1 MQNTFHAKPE
11 SAIRRALKHPFA
23 GFIFIGIL
31 LLSLQ
36 VLSIMG
42 AGFVKSSMLNGFA
55 SVMVYSIVG
64 YGFTFL
70 LGYAGL
76 ASLGTAGF
84 VGLGA
89 YIAGYLI
96 REQPQAPYL
105 GVILAAVLV
114 SVVLGVA
121 VGFISLRIEGIFLAI
136 VTLGL
141 SEIFYQIFNN
151 WLGFTNGS
159 MGSSISKYPIFQLFQ
174 NPDSWLAA
182 IDRDLFS
189 KLAQVP
195 FLQAIFDMKTIDAR
209 RSFYILLV
217 LITVGLMML
226 TYNLGKS
233 STGRAMLAMKN
244 SSSAAQAMGISLLKY
259 RLLAFLMSTIFAGFA
274 GAMFM
279 SYFKFSTPTNY
290 TIIFSLNILAAV
302 LIGGSKNL
310 IGTFLGCLIVF
321 GLTPIFLQDIPFFRD
336 NSWVINITIGS
347 IIILIVMFYPGGLV
361 QLGQRFKQAFRQLAA
376 KRRLYVYGEE
386 D

>member
-1 MQNTFHAKPE
+1 MQNNVILKPE
-11 SAIRRALKHPFA
+11 SAVRKALKHPFA
-23 GFIFIGIL
+23 GFILIGLL

-36 VLSIMG
+36 VLSVLG
-42 AGFVKSSMLNGFA
+42 ADFVKSSMLNGFA

-96 REQPQAPYL
+96 REQPQVPYL
-105 GVILAAVLV
+105 GIVIAAVLV

-159 MGSSISKYPIFQLFQ
+159 MGSSISKYPIFQFFQ
-174 NPDSWLAA
+174 NKGNWLETISGEWFAH
-182 IDRDLFS
+182 LS
-189 KLAQVP
+189 QVP

-209 RSFYILLV
+209 RAFYILLV
-217 LITVGLMML
+217 VITVGLMMM

-233 STGRAMLAMKN
+233 KTGRAMLAMKN

-274 GAMFM
+274 GVMFM

-336 NSWVINITIGS
+336 NSWVINVTIGT

-361 QLGQRFKQAFRQLAA
+361 QLGQKIKSAFHRLTA
-376 KRRLYVYGEE
+376 KRRLYKYGE
-386 D
+386 DD

>member
-1 MQNTFHAKPE
+1 MQNKS
-11 SAIRRALKHPFA
+11 SALPSPGFGRVLRHPFA
-23 GFIFIGIL
+23 GFLLIGLLLIALQVMGIL
-31 LLSLQ
+31 G
-36 VLSIMG
+36 VD
-42 AGFVKSSMLNGFA
+42 FVKSSMLNGFA

-76 ASLGTAGF
+76 ASLGTAGL

-89 YIAGYLI
+89 YITGYLI
-96 REQPQAPYL
+96 REQPQVPYL
-105 GVILAAVLV
+105 LVILAAVAV
-114 SVVLGVA
+114 SVILGLA

-141 SEIFYQIFNN
+141 SEVFYQIFNN
-151 WLGFTNGS
+151 WLAFTNGS
-159 MGSSISKYPIFQLFQ
+159 MGSSISKYPIFQTL
-174 NPDSWLAA
+174 LG
-182 IDRDLFS
+182 
-189 KLAQVP
+189 
-195 FLQAIFDMKTIDAR
+195 MKTLDAR
-209 RSFYILLV
+209 RAFFVLLV
-217 LITVGLMML
+217 FIIVGLMML
-226 TYNLGKS
+226 THNLGKS

-259 RLLAFLMSTIFAGFA
+259 RLLAFLISTIFTGFA

-310 IGTFLGCLIVF
+310 IGTFLGCFIVF
-321 GLTPIFLQDIPFFRD
+321 GMTPIFLQDIPFFRD
-336 NSWVINITIGS
+336 NSWVINVTIGA

-361 QLGQRFKQAFRQLAA
+361 QLGQRIKQVFQGFIA
-376 KRRLYVYGEE
+376 KRRLYKYGE
-386 D
+386 DD